1 VGGEWRK
8 SPRKLVEAFDRA
20 IARFPKAERRSMF
33 GCACVFVNGNM
44 AGGLHEERWIIRLQ
58 PAERAEL
65 LASGGNE
72 FAPMG
77 RVMKEYVTLPR
88 GIVEDPAQLHQ
99 WLARSFAYVQALPA
113 KLRKGRAIKSKR
125 GSQTST

>member
-1 VGGEWRK
+1 MEENR
-8 SPRKLVEAFDRA
+8 PRKLIEASDRA

-33 GCACVFVNGNM
+33 GCACAFVNGNM

-58 PAERAEL
+58 PAEL

-113 KLRKGRAIKSKR
+113 KLRKGRAIKSLR
-125 GSQTST
+125 RSQASA